1 MGGLDR
7 LKGFNDRLNKRDE
20 ENDIV
25 SKRSLQRGLS
35 QESQSALSFNRN
47 FDMKNFKDPLEKI
60 KAQDDSKS
68 PGNVK
73 NSSGGTQR

>member
-35 QESQSALSFNRN
+35 HES
-47 FDMKNFKDPLEKI
+47 
-60 KAQDDSKS
+60 
-68 PGNVK
+68 
-73 NSSGGTQR
+73 